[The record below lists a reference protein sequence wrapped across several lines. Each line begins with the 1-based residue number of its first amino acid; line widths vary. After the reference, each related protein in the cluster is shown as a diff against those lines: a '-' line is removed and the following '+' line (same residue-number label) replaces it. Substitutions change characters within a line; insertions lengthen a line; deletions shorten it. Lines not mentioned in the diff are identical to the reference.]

1 MIYFLHG
8 DNDYLIN
15 RRVKELR
22 QAFAREHSPDAITTI
37 DGTEVAPA
45 DLASQLTALS
55 LFDPYRLVIVSAV
68 TAQAGNWTMLETNL
82 AHIPEQTTVILTD
95 IKALSKVRNLT
106 ITRTMK
112 ELRRLGATI
121 EKFDLAKSSYQLRPW
136 LETELKRHRLSI
148 GRGVTDKLLELTA
161 GEENQQARLEL
172 ELDKLVLL
180 GGELTV
186 QLVEQYVQ
194 PSPQTNAFAIL
205 EAGLAGDRVRVAQ
218 LLDQLIMAG
227 EDSNRFLGLLASQAL
242 ALAGVL
248 IGAKVKLSP
257 YQLNQT
263 RQLAERVGAHR
274 LKSRLGGII
283 AKLAQL
289 DSKMKQSAP
298 GEAWLYIRTAL
309 SEMWM
314 DS

>member
-1 MIYFLHG
+1 MIYLLHG
-8 DNDYLIN
+8 DNDYLISQ
-15 RRVKELR
+15 RVKELR
-22 QAFAREHSPDAITTI
+22 QAFAQEHSAGAITTI

-55 LFDPYRLVIVSAV
+55 LFDPYRLVIVSAI

-112 ELRRLGATI
+112 ELRRLGATV

-136 LETELKRHRLSI
+136 LETELERHRLSVK
-148 GRGVTDKLLELTA
+148 RGVTDKLLELTA
-161 GEENQQARLEL
+161 GEENQQARLKL
-172 ELDKLVLL
+172 ELDKLALL
-180 GGELTV
+180 SGELTV
-186 QLVEQYVQ
+186 RLVEQYVQ

-205 EAGLAGDRVRVAQ
+205 EAGLAGDQAKVAQ
-218 LLDQLIMAG
+218 LLDRLIMTG

-248 IGAKVKLSP
+248 TGAKVKLSP

-274 LKSRLGGII
+274 LRGQLGGII

-289 DSKMKQSAP
+289 DGKMKQSAP
-298 GEAWLYIRTAL
+298 DEAWLYIRSTL
-309 SEMWM
+309 SNI
-314 DS
+314 

>member
-1 MIYFLHG
+1 MIYFLYG
-8 DNDYLIN
+8 DNDYLIS
-15 RRVKELR
+15 RRAKELR
-22 QAFAREHSPDAITTI
+22 QAFAREHSPDTITTI

-45 DLASQLTALS
+45 DLTSQLTALS
-55 LFDPYRLVIVSAV
+55 LFDPYRLAIVSAV
-68 TAQAGNWTMLETNL
+68 TAQAGNWTMLEANL

-136 LETELKRHRLSI
+136 LETELKRHQLSI
-148 GRGVTDKLLELTA
+148 ERGVTDKLLELTA
-161 GEENQQARLEL
+161 GEENQQARLKL
-172 ELDKLVLL
+172 ELDKLALL

-186 QLVEQYVQ
+186 QLIEQYVQ
-194 PSPQTNAFAIL
+194 PSPQTNAFAVL
-205 EAGLAGDRVRVAQ
+205 EAGLAGDQVRVAQ
-218 LLDQLIMAG
+218 LLDRLIMAG

-248 IGAKVKLSP
+248 TGAKVKLSP

-289 DSKMKQSAP
+289 DGKMKQSAP
-298 GEAWLYIRTAL
+298 DEAWLYIRSTL
-309 SEMWM
+309 SNI
-314 DS
+314 

>member
-1 MIYFLHG
+1 MIYLLHG
-8 DNDYLIN
+8 DNDYLISQ
-15 RRVKELR
+15 RVKELR
-22 QAFAREHSPDAITTI
+22 QAFTQKHSPGAITTI

-136 LETELKRHRLSI
+136 LETELERHRLSVK
-148 GRGVTDKLLELTA
+148 RGVTDKLLELTA

-172 ELDKLVLL
+172 ELDKLALL
-180 GGELTV
+180 SGELTV
-186 QLVEQYVQ
+186 WLVEQYVQ

-205 EAGLAGDRVRVAQ
+205 EAGLAGDQAKVAQ
-218 LLDQLIMAG
+218 LLDRLITAG

-242 ALAGVL
+242 ALASVL
-248 IGAKVKLSP
+248 TGAKVKLSP

-263 RQLAERVGAHR
+263 RQLAG
-274 LKSRLGGII
+274 RLGDRQLSRRLGEVVE
-283 AKLAQL
+283 KLAQL
-289 DSKMKQSAP
+289 DGKMKQSAP
-298 GEAWLYIRTAL
+298 DEAWLYIRSTL
-309 SEMWM
+309 S
-314 DS
+314 SI

>member
-8 DNDYLIN
+8 DNDYLISQ
-15 RRVKELR
+15 RVKELR
-22 QAFAREHSPDAITTI
+22 QAFAQEHGPGAITTI

-45 DLASQLTALS
+45 DLASQLTALN

-95 IKALSKVRNLT
+95 VKALSKVRNLT

-112 ELRRLGATI
+112 ELRRLGATV

-136 LETELKRHRLSI
+136 LEAELKRHQLSVE
-148 GRGVTDKLLELTA
+148 RGVADKLLELTA
-161 GEENQQARLEL
+161 GEENQQARLKL
-172 ELDKLVLL
+172 ELDKLAPL
-180 GGELTV
+180 GSELTV
-186 QLVEQYVQ
+186 RLVEQYVQ

-205 EAGLAGDRVRVAQ
+205 EAGLAGDQAKVAQ
-218 LLDQLIMAG
+218 LLDRLIMAG

-248 IGAKVKLSP
+248 TGAKVKLSP

-263 RQLAERVGAHR
+263 RQLAERLGDHQLSR
-274 LKSRLGGII
+274 RLGEVVE
-283 AKLAQL
+283 KLAQL
-289 DSKMKQSAP
+289 DERIKLSTP
-298 GEAWLYIRTAL
+298 DEAWLYIRSTL
-309 SEMWM
+309 SNI
-314 DS
+314 

>member
-82 AHIPEQTTVILTD
+82 AHIPEQTTVIMTD
-95 IKALSKVRNLT
+95 IKALSKVRSLT

-112 ELRRLGATI
+112 ELGRLGATV

-136 LETELKRHRLSI
+136 LESELERHQLSVKQ
-148 GRGVTDKLLELTA
+148 GVTDKLLELTA
-161 GEENQQARLEL
+161 GEENQQARLKL
-172 ELDKLVLL
+172 ELDKLALL
-180 GGELTV
+180 SGELTV
-186 QLVEQYVQ
+186 WLVEQYVQ

-205 EAGLAGDRVRVAQ
+205 EAGLAGDQAKVAQ
-218 LLDQLIMAG
+218 LLDRLITAG

-248 IGAKVKLSP
+248 TGAKVKLSP

-263 RQLAERVGAHR
+263 RQLAERLGDR
-274 LKSRLGGII
+274 QLSRRLGEIVE
-283 AKLAQL
+283 KLAQL
-289 DSKMKQSAP
+289 DGKTKQSTP
-298 GEAWLYIRTAL
+298 DQAWLYIRSTL
-309 SEMWM
+309 SNI
-314 DS
+314 

>member
-22 QAFAREHSPDAITTI
+22 QAFAQEHSLSAITTI

-45 DLASQLTALS
+45 DLTSRLTALS
-55 LFDPYRLVIVSAV
+55 LFDPYRLVVVSAV

-95 IKALSKVRNLT
+95 IKALSKVHNLT

-136 LETELKRHRLSI
+136 LETELKRHRLSVE
-148 GRGVTDKLLELTA
+148 RGVTDKLLELTA

-172 ELDKLVLL
+172 ELDKLALL
-180 GGELTV
+180 SGELTV

-205 EAGLAGDRVRVAQ
+205 EAGLAGDRAGVAQ
-218 LLDQLIMAG
+218 LLDRLIMAG

-248 IGAKVKLSP
+248 TGAKVKLSP

-274 LKSRLGGII
+274 LKSRLGSII

-289 DSKMKQSAP
+289 DGKMKQSAP
-298 GEAWLYIRTAL
+298 DEAWLYICSTL
-309 SEMWM
+309 SNI
-314 DS
+314 

>member
-8 DNDYLIN
+8 DNDYLIS
-15 RRVKELR
+15 RRAKELR
-22 QAFAREHSPDAITTI
+22 QAFAREYSPDAITTI
-37 DGTEVAPA
+37 DGTEVAPT
-45 DLASQLTALS
+45 DLTSQLTALS
-55 LFDPYRLVIVSAV
+55 LFDPYRLVVVSAV

-95 IKALSKVRNLT
+95 IKALSKVHNLT

-121 EKFDLAKSSYQLRPW
+121 EKFNLAKSSYQLRPW
-136 LETELKRHRLSI
+136 LEAELKRHRLSVE
-148 GRGVTDKLLELTA
+148 RGVTDKLLELTA

-172 ELDKLVLL
+172 ELDKLALL
-180 GGELTV
+180 SGELTV

-205 EAGLAGDRVRVAQ
+205 EAGLAGDQAKVAQ
-218 LLDQLIMAG
+218 LLDRLIMAG

-248 IGAKVKLSP
+248 TGAKVKLSP

-263 RQLAERVGAHR
+263 RQLAERLGDR
-274 LKSRLGGII
+274 QLSRRLGEVVE
-283 AKLAQL
+283 KLAQL
-289 DSKMKQSAP
+289 DGKTKQSTP
-298 GEAWLYIRTAL
+298 DQAWVYIRSIL
-309 SEMWM
+309 SNI
-314 DS
+314 

>member
-8 DNDYLIN
+8 DNDYLIS

-22 QAFAREHSPDAITTI
+22 QAFVREYSPGAITTI

-95 IKALSKVRNLT
+95 IKALSKVHNLT

-136 LETELKRHRLSI
+136 LEAELKRHRLSVE
-148 GRGVTDKLLELTA
+148 RGVTDKLLELTA

-172 ELDKLVLL
+172 ELDKLALL
-180 GGELTV
+180 GGELMV
-186 QLVEQYVQ
+186 RLVEQYVQ

-205 EAGLAGDRVRVAQ
+205 EAGLAGDQAKVAQ
-218 LLDQLIMAG
+218 LLDRLIMTG

-248 IGAKVKLSP
+248 TGAKVKLSP

-263 RQLAERVGAHR
+263 RQLAERLGDR
-274 LKSRLGGII
+274 QLSRRLGEVVE
-283 AKLAQL
+283 KLARL
-289 DSKMKQSAP
+289 DGKMKQSAP
-298 GEAWLYIRTAL
+298 DEAWLYIRSTL
-309 SEMWM
+309 SNI
-314 DS
+314 

>member
-8 DNDYLIN
+8 DNDYLIS

-22 QAFAREHSPDAITTI
+22 QAFAREHGPDAITTI

-45 DLASQLTALS
+45 DLTSQLTALS

-68 TAQAGNWTMLETNL
+68 TAQAGNWTMLEANL

-136 LETELKRHRLSI
+136 LETELERHRLSI
-148 GRGVTDKLLELTA
+148 ERGVTDKLLELTA

-172 ELDKLVLL
+172 ELDKLALL

-194 PSPQTNAFAIL
+194 SSPQTNAFAIL
-205 EAGLAGDRVRVAQ
+205 EAGLAGDQAKVAQ
-218 LLDQLIMAG
+218 LLDRLIMAG

-248 IGAKVKLSP
+248 TGAKVKLSP

-263 RQLAERVGAHR
+263 RQLAERLGDR
-274 LKSRLGGII
+274 QLSRRLGEVVE
-283 AKLAQL
+283 KLAQL
-289 DSKMKQSAP
+289 DGKIKQSTP
-298 GEAWLYIRTAL
+298 DQAWVCIRSTL
-309 SEMWM
+309 S
-314 DS
+314 SI

>member
-8 DNDYLIN
+8 DNDYLIS
-15 RRVKELR
+15 RRAKELR

-45 DLASQLTALS
+45 DLTSQLTALS

-136 LETELKRHRLSI
+136 LEAELKYHRLSVE
-148 GRGVTDKLLELTA
+148 RGVTDKLLELTA

-172 ELDKLVLL
+172 ELDKLALL
-180 GGELTV
+180 SGELTV

-205 EAGLAGDRVRVAQ
+205 EAGLAGDQAKVAQ
-218 LLDQLIMAG
+218 LLDRLIMTG

-248 IGAKVKLSP
+248 TGAKVKLSP

-263 RQLAERVGAHR
+263 RQLAERLGDR
-274 LKSRLGGII
+274 QLSWRLGDVVE
-283 AKLAQL
+283 KLAQL
-289 DSKMKQSAP
+289 DGKMKQSAP
-298 GEAWLYIRTAL
+298 DEAWLYIRSTL
-309 SEMWM
+309 S
-314 DS
+314 SI

>member
-22 QAFAREHSPDAITTI
+22 QAFAREYSPDAITTI

-45 DLASQLTALS
+45 DLTSQLTALS

-68 TAQAGNWTMLETNL
+68 TAQAGNWTMLEANL

-112 ELRRLGATI
+112 ELRRLGATV

-136 LETELKRHRLSI
+136 LETELKHHRLSVE
-148 GRGVTDKLLELTA
+148 RGVTDKLLELTA

-172 ELDKLVLL
+172 ELDKLALL

-186 QLVEQYVQ
+186 QLIEQYVQ
-194 PSPQTNAFAIL
+194 PSPQTNAFAVL
-205 EAGLAGDRVRVAQ
+205 EAGLAGDQVRVAQ
-218 LLDQLIMAG
+218 LLDRLIMAG

-248 IGAKVKLSP
+248 TGAKVKLSP

-263 RQLAERVGAHR
+263 RQLAERLGDR
-274 LKSRLGGII
+274 QLSRRLGEVVE
-283 AKLAQL
+283 KLAQL
-289 DSKMKQSAP
+289 DGKIKQSAP
-298 GEAWLYIRTAL
+298 DEAWFYIRSTL
-309 SEMWM
+309 SNI
-314 DS
+314 

>member
-8 DNDYLIN
+8 DNDYLIS
-15 RRVKELR
+15 RRAKELR
-22 QAFAREHSPDAITTI
+22 QAFAREHSPSAITTI

-68 TAQAGNWTMLETNL
+68 TAQAGNWTMLEANL

-136 LETELKRHRLSI
+136 LEAELKRHRLSVE
-148 GRGVTDKLLELTA
+148 RGVTDKLLELTA

-172 ELDKLVLL
+172 ELDKLALL
-180 GGELTV
+180 SGELTV
-186 QLVEQYVQ
+186 RLVEQYVQ

-205 EAGLAGDRVRVAQ
+205 EAGLAGDRAGVAQ
-218 LLDQLIMAG
+218 LLDRLIIAG

-248 IGAKVKLSP
+248 TGAKVKLSP

-263 RQLAERVGAHR
+263 RQLAERLGDR
-274 LKSRLGGII
+274 QLSRRLGEVVE
-283 AKLAQL
+283 KLAQL
-289 DSKMKQSAP
+289 DGKTKQSTP
-298 GEAWLYIRTAL
+298 DQAWLYIRSTL
-309 SEMWM
+309 SNI
-314 DS
+314 

>member
-22 QAFAREHSPDAITTI
+22 QAFAQEHSAGAITTI

-55 LFDPYRLVIVSAV
+55 LFDTYRLVIVSAV

-112 ELRRLGATI
+112 ELRRLGATV

-136 LETELKRHRLSI
+136 LEAELKYHRLSVE
-148 GRGVTDKLLELTA
+148 RGVTDKLLKLTV
-161 GEENQQARLEL
+161 GEENQQARLKL
-172 ELDKLVLL
+172 ELDKLALL
-180 GGELTV
+180 GSELTV
-186 QLVEQYVQ
+186 RLVEQYVQ

-205 EAGLAGDRVRVAQ
+205 EAGLAGNQAKVAQ
-218 LLDQLIMAG
+218 LLDRLITAG

-248 IGAKVKLSP
+248 TGAKVKLSP

-263 RQLAERVGAHR
+263 RQLAERLGDR
-274 LKSRLGGII
+274 QLSRRLGEVVE
-283 AKLAQL
+283 KLAQL
-289 DSKMKQSAP
+289 DGKVKLSAP
-298 GEAWLYIRTAL
+298 DEAWLHIRSTL
-309 SEMWM
+309 SNI
-314 DS
+314 

>member
-8 DNDYLIN
+8 DNDYLIS
-15 RRVKELR
+15 RRAKELR
-22 QAFAREHSPDAITTI
+22 QAFAREHSPGAITTI
-37 DGTEVAPA
+37 DGTEVAPT
-45 DLASQLTALS
+45 DLTSQLTALS

-95 IKALSKVRNLT
+95 IKALSKVHNLT

-136 LETELKRHRLSI
+136 LETELERHRLSVE
-148 GRGVTDKLLELTA
+148 RGVTDKLLELTA

-172 ELDKLVLL
+172 ELDKLALL
-180 GGELTV
+180 GSKLTV
-186 QLVEQYVQ
+186 RLVEQYVQ

-205 EAGLAGDRVRVAQ
+205 EAGLAGDQAKVAQ
-218 LLDQLIMAG
+218 LLDRLIMTG

-248 IGAKVKLSP
+248 TGAKVKLSP

-263 RQLAERVGAHR
+263 RQLAERLGDR
-274 LKSRLGGII
+274 QLSRRLGEVVE
-283 AKLAQL
+283 KLAQL
-289 DSKMKQSAP
+289 DGKIKQSAP
-298 GEAWLYIRTAL
+298 DEAWLYIRSTL
-309 SEMWM
+309 S
-314 DS
+314 DI

>member
-8 DNDYLIN
+8 DNDYLIS
-15 RRVKELR
+15 RRAKELR

-37 DGTEVAPA
+37 DGTEVAPT
-45 DLASQLTALS
+45 DLTSQLTALS

-95 IKALSKVRNLT
+95 IKALSKVHNLT

-136 LETELKRHRLSI
+136 LETELKHHRLSVE
-148 GRGVTDKLLELTA
+148 RGVTDKLLELTA

-172 ELDKLVLL
+172 ELDKLALL
-180 GGELTV
+180 SGELTV

-218 LLDQLIMAG
+218 LLDRLIMAG

-248 IGAKVKLSP
+248 TGAKVKLSP

-263 RQLAERVGAHR
+263 RQLAERLGDR
-274 LKSRLGGII
+274 QLSRRLGEVVE
-283 AKLAQL
+283 KLAQL
-289 DSKMKQSAP
+289 DGKTKQSTP
-298 GEAWLYIRTAL
+298 DQAWVYIRSTL
-309 SEMWM
+309 SNI
-314 DS
+314 

>member
-8 DNDYLIN
+8 DNDYLIS
-15 RRVKELR
+15 RRAKELR

-45 DLASQLTALS
+45 DLTSQLTALS

-82 AHIPEQTTVILTD
+82 AHIPEQTTVVLTD
-95 IKALSKVRNLT
+95 IKALSKVHNLT

-136 LETELKRHRLSI
+136 LEAELKRHRLSVE
-148 GRGVTDKLLELTA
+148 RGVTDKLLELTA

-172 ELDKLVLL
+172 ELDKLALL
-180 GGELTV
+180 SGELTV
-186 QLVEQYVQ
+186 RLVEQYVQ

-205 EAGLAGDRVRVAQ
+205 EAGLAGDQAKVAQ
-218 LLDQLIMAG
+218 LLDRLIMTG

-248 IGAKVKLSP
+248 TGAKVKLSP

-263 RQLAERVGAHR
+263 RQLAERLGER
-274 LKSRLGGII
+274 QLSRRLGEVVE
-283 AKLAQL
+283 KLAQL
-289 DSKMKQSAP
+289 DGKIKQSTP
-298 GEAWLYIRTAL
+298 DQAWVYIRSTL
-309 SEMWM
+309 S
-314 DS
+314 SI

>member
-45 DLASQLTALS
+45 DLTSQLTALS

-136 LETELKRHRLSI
+136 LETELKHHRLSVE
-148 GRGVTDKLLELTA
+148 RGVTDKLLELTA

-172 ELDKLVLL
+172 ELDKLALL
-180 GGELTV
+180 SGELTV

-205 EAGLAGDRVRVAQ
+205 EAGLAGDQAKVAQ
-218 LLDQLIMAG
+218 LLDRLIMTG
-227 EDSNRFLGLLASQAL
+227 EDSNRFLGLLSSQAL

-248 IGAKVKLSP
+248 TGAKVKLSP

-263 RQLAERVGAHR
+263 RQLAERLGDR
-274 LKSRLGGII
+274 QLSRRLGEVVE
-283 AKLAQL
+283 KLAQL
-289 DSKMKQSAP
+289 DSKVKLSAP
-298 GEAWLYIRTAL
+298 DEAWLYIRSTL
-309 SEMWM
+309 S
-314 DS
+314 SI

>member
-22 QAFAREHSPDAITTI
+22 QAFAREHSPSAITTI
-37 DGTEVAPA
+37 DGTEVAPT
-45 DLASQLTALS
+45 DLTSQLTALS
-55 LFDPYRLVIVSAV
+55 LLDPYRLVIVSAV

-136 LETELKRHRLSI
+136 LETELERHRLSVK
-148 GRGVTDKLLELTA
+148 RGVTDKLLELTA
-161 GEENQQARLEL
+161 GEENQQARLKL
-172 ELDKLVLL
+172 ELDKLALL
-180 GGELTV
+180 GDELTV
-186 QLVEQYVQ
+186 RLVEQYVQ

-205 EAGLAGDRVRVAQ
+205 EAGLAGDQAKVAQ
-218 LLDQLIMAG
+218 LLDRLIMAG

-248 IGAKVKLSP
+248 TGAKVKLSP

-263 RQLAERVGAHR
+263 RQLAERLGDR
-274 LKSRLGGII
+274 QLSRRLGEVVE
-283 AKLAQL
+283 KLAQL
-289 DSKMKQSAP
+289 DGKTKQSTP
-298 GEAWLYIRTAL
+298 DQAWVYIRSTL
-309 SEMWM
+309 S
-314 DS
+314 SI

>member
-8 DNDYLIN
+8 DNDYLIG

-45 DLASQLTALS
+45 DLTSQLTALS

-68 TAQAGNWTMLETNL
+68 TAQAGNWTMLKTNL

-112 ELRRLGATI
+112 ELRRLGATV

-136 LETELKRHRLSI
+136 LETELKHHRLSVE
-148 GRGVTDKLLELTA
+148 RGVTDKLLELTA

-172 ELDKLVLL
+172 ELDKLALL
-180 GGELTV
+180 SGELTV
-186 QLVEQYVQ
+186 RLVEQYVQ

-205 EAGLAGDRVRVAQ
+205 EAGLAGDQTKVAQ
-218 LLDQLIMAG
+218 LLDRLIMTG

-248 IGAKVKLSP
+248 TGAKVKLSP

-263 RQLAERVGAHR
+263 RQLAERLGDCQLSR
-274 LKSRLGGII
+274 RLGEVVE
-283 AKLAQL
+283 KLAQL
-289 DSKMKQSAP
+289 DGKTKQSTP
-298 GEAWLYIRTAL
+298 DQAWVYIRSTL
-309 SEMWM
+309 S
-314 DS
+314 SI

>member
-1 MIYFLHG
+1 MIYLLHG

-45 DLASQLTALS
+45 DLTSQLTALS
-55 LFDPYRLVIVSAV
+55 LFDPYRLVVVSAV

-112 ELRRLGATI
+112 ELRRLGATV

-136 LETELKRHRLSI
+136 LEAELKHHRLSV
-148 GRGVTDKLLELTA
+148 GRGATDKLLELTA

-172 ELDKLVLL
+172 ELDKLSPL

-205 EAGLAGDRVRVAQ
+205 EAGLAGDQAKVAQ
-218 LLDQLIMAG
+218 LLDRLIMTG

-248 IGAKVKLSP
+248 TGAKVKLSP

-263 RQLAERVGAHR
+263 RQLAERLGDR
-274 LKSRLGGII
+274 QLSRRLGEVVE
-283 AKLAQL
+283 KLAQL
-289 DSKMKQSAP
+289 DGKIKQSTP
-298 GEAWLYIRTAL
+298 DQAWVYIRSTL
-309 SEMWM
+309 S
-314 DS
+314 SI

>member
-8 DNDYLIN
+8 DNDYLIS

-22 QAFAREHSPDAITTI
+22 QAFARKHSPDAITTI

-45 DLASQLTALS
+45 DLTSQLTALS

-95 IKALSKVRNLT
+95 IKALSKVHNLT

-112 ELRRLGATI
+112 ELRRLGATVK
-121 EKFDLAKSSYQLRPW
+121 KFDLAKSSYQLRPW
-136 LETELKRHRLSI
+136 LEAELKRHRLSVE
-148 GRGVTDKLLELTA
+148 RGVTDKLLELTA

-172 ELDKLVLL
+172 ELDKLALL

-186 QLVEQYVQ
+186 RLVEQYIQ

-205 EAGLAGDRVRVAQ
+205 EAGLAGDQAKVAQ
-218 LLDQLIMAG
+218 LLDRLIMVG

-248 IGAKVKLSP
+248 TGAKVKLSP

-263 RQLAERVGAHR
+263 RQLAERLGDR
-274 LKSRLGGII
+274 QLSRRLGEVVE
-283 AKLAQL
+283 KLAQL
-289 DSKMKQSAP
+289 DGKTKQSTP
-298 GEAWLYIRTAL
+298 DQAWVYIRSTL
-309 SEMWM
+309 SNI
-314 DS
+314 

>member
-8 DNDYLIN
+8 DNDYLIGQ
-15 RRVKELR
+15 RAKELR
-22 QAFAREHSPDAITTI
+22 QAFAQEHGPGAITTI

-68 TAQAGNWTMLETNL
+68 TAQAGNWTMLEANL

-136 LETELKRHRLSI
+136 LEAELERHRLSVE
-148 GRGVTDKLLELTA
+148 RGVTDKLLELTA

-172 ELDKLVLL
+172 ELDKLALL
-180 GGELTV
+180 GDELTV
-186 QLVEQYVQ
+186 RLVEQYVQ

-218 LLDQLIMAG
+218 LLDRLIMAG

-248 IGAKVKLSP
+248 TGAKVKLSP

-263 RQLAERVGAHR
+263 RQLAERLGDR
-274 LKSRLGGII
+274 QLSRRLGEVVE
-283 AKLAQL
+283 KLAQL
-289 DSKMKQSAP
+289 DGKIKQSTP
-298 GEAWLYIRTAL
+298 DQAWVYIRSTL
-309 SEMWM
+309 S
-314 DS
+314 SI

>member
-22 QAFAREHSPDAITTI
+22 QAFAREHSPDTITTI
-37 DGTEVAPA
+37 DGTEVAPT
-45 DLASQLTALS
+45 DLTSQLTALS

-95 IKALSKVRNLT
+95 IKALSKVHNLT

-112 ELRRLGATI
+112 ELRHLGATI

-136 LETELKRHRLSI
+136 LEAELKCHRLSVE
-148 GRGVTDKLLELTA
+148 RGVTDKLLELTA

-172 ELDKLVLL
+172 ELDKLALL

-186 QLVEQYVQ
+186 QLVEQYIQ

-205 EAGLAGDRVRVAQ
+205 EAGLVGDRAGVAQ
-218 LLDQLIMAG
+218 LLDRLIMAG

-248 IGAKVKLSP
+248 TGAKVKLSP

-263 RQLAERVGAHR
+263 RQLAERLGDR
-274 LKSRLGGII
+274 QLSRRLGEIVE
-283 AKLAQL
+283 KLAQL
-289 DSKMKQSAP
+289 DGKMKQSAP
-298 GEAWLYIRTAL
+298 DEAWLYIRSTL
-309 SEMWM
+309 S
-314 DS
+314 SI

>member
-45 DLASQLTALS
+45 DLTSQLTALS
-55 LFDPYRLVIVSAV
+55 LFDPYRLVVVSAV

-136 LETELKRHRLSI
+136 LETELERHRLSVE
-148 GRGVTDKLLELTA
+148 RGVTDKLLELTA
-161 GEENQQARLEL
+161 GEDNQQARLEL
-172 ELDKLVLL
+172 ELDKLALL
-180 GGELTV
+180 SGELTV

-205 EAGLAGDRVRVAQ
+205 EAGLAGDQAKVAQ
-218 LLDQLIMAG
+218 LLDRLIIAG

-248 IGAKVKLSP
+248 TGAKVKLSP

-263 RQLAERVGAHR
+263 RQLAERLGDR
-274 LKSRLGGII
+274 QLSRRLGEVVE
-283 AKLAQL
+283 KLARL
-289 DSKMKQSAP
+289 DGKTKQSTP
-298 GEAWLYIRTAL
+298 DQAWVYIRSTL
-309 SEMWM
+309 SNI
-314 DS
+314 

>member
-8 DNDYLIN
+8 DNDYLIS
-15 RRVKELR
+15 RRAKELR

-37 DGTEVAPA
+37 DGAEVAPA
-45 DLASQLTALS
+45 DLTSQLTALS
-55 LFDPYRLVIVSAV
+55 LFDPYRLVVVSAV

-112 ELRRLGATI
+112 ELRRLGATV

-136 LETELKRHRLSI
+136 LEAELKRHRLSVE
-148 GRGVTDKLLELTA
+148 RGVADKLLELTA

-172 ELDKLVLL
+172 ELDKLALL

-186 QLVEQYVQ
+186 RLVEQYVQ

-205 EAGLAGDRVRVAQ
+205 EAGLAGDQVRVAQ
-218 LLDQLIMAG
+218 LLDRLIMAG

-248 IGAKVKLSP
+248 TGAKVKLSP

-263 RQLAERVGAHR
+263 RQLAERLGDR
-274 LKSRLGGII
+274 QLSRRLGEIVE
-283 AKLAQL
+283 KLAQL
-289 DSKMKQSAP
+289 DGKTKQSTP
-298 GEAWLYIRTAL
+298 DQAWVYIRSTL
-309 SEMWM
+309 S
-314 DS
+314 SI

>member
-8 DNDYLIN
+8 DNDYLIS

-22 QAFAREHSPDAITTI
+22 QAFAREHNPDAITTI

-45 DLASQLTALS
+45 DLTSQLTALS

-68 TAQAGNWTMLETNL
+68 TAQAGNWTILETNL

-112 ELRRLGATI
+112 ELRCLGATI
-121 EKFDLAKSSYQLRPW
+121 EKFDPARSSYQLRPW
-136 LETELKRHRLSI
+136 LEAELKRHRLNVE
-148 GRGVTDKLLELTA
+148 RGVTDKLLELTA

-172 ELDKLVLL
+172 ELDKLALL
-180 GGELTV
+180 SGELTV

-205 EAGLAGDRVRVAQ
+205 EAGLAGDRAGVAQ
-218 LLDQLIMAG
+218 LLDRLIMAG

-248 IGAKVKLSP
+248 TGAKVKLSP

-263 RQLAERVGAHR
+263 RQLAERLGDR
-274 LKSRLGGII
+274 QLSRRLGEVVE
-283 AKLAQL
+283 KLAQL
-289 DSKMKQSAP
+289 DGRTKQSTP
-298 GEAWLYIRTAL
+298 DQAWIYIRSTL
-309 SEMWM
+309 S
-314 DS
+314 SI

>member
-8 DNDYLIN
+8 DNDYLISQ
-15 RRVKELR
+15 RVKELR
-22 QAFAREHSPDAITTI
+22 QAFAQKHDTGAITTI
-37 DGTEVAPA
+37 DGTEAAPA

-82 AHIPEQTTVILTD
+82 AHIPEQTTVIMTD

-112 ELRRLGATI
+112 ELGRLGATV

-136 LETELKRHRLSI
+136 LEAEFKRHRLSAVL
-148 GRGVTDKLLELTA
+148 GDATRLLELRA
-161 GEENQQARLEL
+161 GVENQQARLKL
-172 ELDKLVLL
+172 ELDKLALL

-186 QLVEQYVQ
+186 RLVEQYVQ

-205 EAGLAGDRVRVAQ
+205 EAGLAGDQAKVAQ
-218 LLDQLIMAG
+218 LLDRLITAG

-248 IGAKVKLSP
+248 TGAKVKLSP

-263 RQLAERVGAHR
+263 RQLAERLSDR
-274 LKSRLGGII
+274 QLSRRLGEVVE
-283 AKLAQL
+283 KLAQL
-289 DSKMKQSAP
+289 DGKIKQSAP
-298 GEAWLYIRTAL
+298 DEAWLYIRSTL
-309 SEMWM
+309 SNI
-314 DS
+314 

>member
-22 QAFAREHSPDAITTI
+22 QAFAQEHSLSAITTI

-45 DLASQLTALS
+45 DLTSRLTALS
-55 LFDPYRLVIVSAV
+55 LFDPYRLVVVSAV

-95 IKALSKVRNLT
+95 VKALSKVRNLT

-136 LETELKRHRLSI
+136 LETELKRHRLSVE
-148 GRGVTDKLLELTA
+148 RGVTDKLLELTA

-172 ELDKLVLL
+172 ELDKLALL
-180 GGELTV
+180 SGELTV
-186 QLVEQYVQ
+186 RLVEQYVQ

-205 EAGLAGDRVRVAQ
+205 EAGLAGDRAGVAQ
-218 LLDQLIMAG
+218 LLDRLIMAG

-248 IGAKVKLSP
+248 TGAKVKLSP

-274 LKSRLGGII
+274 LKSRLGSII

-289 DSKMKQSAP
+289 DGKMKQSAP
-298 GEAWLYIRTAL
+298 DEAWLYICSTL
-309 SEMWM
+309 SNI
-314 DS
+314 

>member
-1 MIYFLHG
+1 MIYLLHG
-8 DNDYLIN
+8 DNDYLIS

-45 DLASQLTALS
+45 DLTSQLTALS

-136 LETELKRHRLSI
+136 LEAELKRHQLSVE
-148 GRGVTDKLLELTA
+148 RGVTDKLLELTA
-161 GEENQQARLEL
+161 GEENQQACLEL
-172 ELDKLVLL
+172 ELDKLALL
-180 GGELTV
+180 SGELTV

-205 EAGLAGDRVRVAQ
+205 EAGLAGDQAKVAQ
-218 LLDQLIMAG
+218 LLDRLITAG

-248 IGAKVKLSP
+248 TGAKVKLSP
-257 YQLNQT
+257 YQLSQT

-274 LKSRLGGII
+274 LKGRLGGII

-289 DSKMKQSAP
+289 DGKVKLSAP
-298 GEAWLYIRTAL
+298 DEAWLYIRSTL
-309 SEMWM
+309 SNI
-314 DS
+314 

>member
-22 QAFAREHSPDAITTI
+22 QAFAQEHSAGAITTI

-55 LFDPYRLVIVSAV
+55 LFDTYRLVIVSAV

-112 ELRRLGATI
+112 ELRRLGATV

-136 LETELKRHRLSI
+136 LEAELKYHRLSVE
-148 GRGVTDKLLELTA
+148 RGVTDKLLELTA

-172 ELDKLVLL
+172 ELDKLALL
-180 GGELTV
+180 SGGLTV

-194 PSPQTNAFAIL
+194 PSPQTNAFVIL
-205 EAGLAGDRVRVAQ
+205 EAGLAGDQAKVAQ
-218 LLDQLIMAG
+218 LLDRLITAG

-248 IGAKVKLSP
+248 TGAKVKLSP

-263 RQLAERVGAHR
+263 RQLAERLSDR
-274 LKSRLGGII
+274 QLSRRLGEVVE
-283 AKLAQL
+283 KLAQL
-289 DSKMKQSAP
+289 DGKMKQSAP
-298 GEAWLYIRTAL
+298 DEAWLYIRSTL
-309 SEMWM
+309 SNI
-314 DS
+314 

>member
-1 MIYFLHG
+1 MIYLLHG
-8 DNDYLIN
+8 DNDYLISQ
-15 RRVKELR
+15 RVKELR
-22 QAFAREHSPDAITTI
+22 QAFAQKHSPGAITTI

-45 DLASQLTALS
+45 DLTSQLTALS

-68 TAQAGNWTMLETNL
+68 TAQVGNWTMLETNL

-95 IKALSKVRNLT
+95 IKALSKVHNLT

-112 ELRRLGATI
+112 ELRHLGATI
-121 EKFDLAKSSYQLRPW
+121 EKFDLAKSSYQLRLW
-136 LETELKRHRLSI
+136 LEAELKRHRLSVE
-148 GRGVTDKLLELTA
+148 RGVTDKLLELTA

-172 ELDKLVLL
+172 ELDKLALL
-180 GGELTV
+180 SGELTV

-205 EAGLAGDRVRVAQ
+205 EAGLAGDQAKVAQ
-218 LLDQLIMAG
+218 LLDRLITAG

-248 IGAKVKLSP
+248 TGAKVKLSS

-263 RQLAERVGAHR
+263 RQLAERLGDR
-274 LKSRLGGII
+274 QLSRRLGEVVE
-283 AKLAQL
+283 KLAQL
-289 DSKMKQSAP
+289 DGKVKLSAP
-298 GEAWLYIRTAL
+298 DEAWLHIRSTL
-309 SEMWM
+309 SNI
-314 DS
+314 

>member
-8 DNDYLIN
+8 DNDYLIGQ
-15 RRVKELR
+15 RAKEIR
-22 QAFAREHSPDAITTI
+22 QAFAREYSPDAITTI

-45 DLASQLTALS
+45 DLTSQLTALS

-68 TAQAGNWTMLETNL
+68 TAQAGNWAMLETNL

-95 IKALSKVRNLT
+95 IKALSKVHNLT

-136 LETELKRHRLSI
+136 LEAELERHQLSVE
-148 GRGVTDKLLELTA
+148 RGVTDKLLELTA

-172 ELDKLVLL
+172 ELDKLALL
-180 GGELTV
+180 SGELTV

-194 PSPQTNAFAIL
+194 PSPQTNAFVIL
-205 EAGLAGDRVRVAQ
+205 EAGLAGDQAKVAQ
-218 LLDQLIMAG
+218 LLDRLIMAG

-242 ALAGVL
+242 ALASVL
-248 IGAKVKLSP
+248 TGAKVKLSP

-263 RQLAERVGAHR
+263 RQLAERLGDR
-274 LKSRLGGII
+274 QLSRRLGEVVE
-283 AKLAQL
+283 KLAHL
-289 DSKMKQSAP
+289 DGKIKQSTP
-298 GEAWLYIRTAL
+298 DQAWVYIRSTL
-309 SEMWM
+309 S
-314 DS
+314 SI

>member
-45 DLASQLTALS
+45 DLTSQLTALS
-55 LFDPYRLVIVSAV
+55 LFNPYRLVIVSAV
-68 TAQAGNWTMLETNL
+68 TAQAGNWTMLEANL

-112 ELRRLGATI
+112 ELRRLGATV

-136 LETELKRHRLSI
+136 LETELKHHRLSVE
-148 GRGVTDKLLELTA
+148 RGVTDKLLELTA

-172 ELDKLVLL
+172 ELDKLALL

-186 QLVEQYVQ
+186 QLIEQYVQ
-194 PSPQTNAFAIL
+194 PSPQTNAFAVL
-205 EAGLAGDRVRVAQ
+205 EAGLAGDQVRVAQ
-218 LLDQLIMAG
+218 LLDRLIMAG

-248 IGAKVKLSP
+248 TGAKVKLSP

-289 DSKMKQSAP
+289 DGKMKQSAP
-298 GEAWLYIRTAL
+298 DEAWLYIRSAL

>member
-8 DNDYLIN
+8 DNDYLIS
-15 RRVKELR
+15 RRAKELR
-22 QAFAREHSPDAITTI
+22 QAFAQEHGIGAITTI
-37 DGTEVAPA
+37 DGTEVAPT
-45 DLASQLTALS
+45 DLTSQLTALS
-55 LFDPYRLVIVSAV
+55 LFDPYRLVVVSAV

-95 IKALSKVRNLT
+95 IKALSKVHNLT

-136 LETELKRHRLSI
+136 LETELERHRLSVE
-148 GRGVTDKLLELTA
+148 RGVTDKLLELTA
-161 GEENQQARLEL
+161 GEENQQARLKL
-172 ELDKLVLL
+172 ELDKLALL
-180 GGELTV
+180 GSGLTV
-186 QLVEQYVQ
+186 RLVEQYVQ

-205 EAGLAGDRVRVAQ
+205 EAGLAGDQAKVAQ
-218 LLDQLIMAG
+218 LLDRLIMAG

-242 ALAGVL
+242 ALASVL
-248 IGAKVKLSP
+248 TGAKVKLSP

-263 RQLAERVGAHR
+263 RQLAERLGDR
-274 LKSRLGGII
+274 QLSRRLGEVVE
-283 AKLAQL
+283 KLAQL
-289 DSKMKQSAP
+289 DGKMKQSAP
-298 GEAWLYIRTAL
+298 DEAWLYIRTAL

>member
-22 QAFAREHSPDAITTI
+22 QAFAREHSPGAITTI

-45 DLASQLTALS
+45 DLTSQLTALS
-55 LFDPYRLVIVSAV
+55 LFDPYRLVVVSAV

-95 IKALSKVRNLT
+95 IKALSKVHNLT

-136 LETELKRHRLSI
+136 LEAELERHRLSVK
-148 GRGVTDKLLELTA
+148 RGVTDKLLELTA

-172 ELDKLVLL
+172 ELDKLALL
-180 GGELTV
+180 GDELTV
-186 QLVEQYVQ
+186 RLVEQYVQ

-205 EAGLAGDRVRVAQ
+205 EAGLAGDRAGVAQ
-218 LLDQLIMAG
+218 LLDRLIMTG

-248 IGAKVKLSP
+248 TGAKVKLSP

-263 RQLAERVGAHR
+263 RQLAECLGDRQLSR
-274 LKSRLGGII
+274 RLGEVVE
-283 AKLAQL
+283 KLAQL
-289 DSKMKQSAP
+289 DGKIKQSTP
-298 GEAWLYIRTAL
+298 DQAWVYIRSTL
-309 SEMWM
+309 S
-314 DS
+314 SI

>member
-1 MIYFLHG
+1 MIYLLYG
-8 DNDYLIN
+8 GNDYLISQ
-15 RRVKELR
+15 RVKELR
-22 QAFAREHSPDAITTI
+22 QAFAQEHGPGAITTI

-45 DLASQLTALS
+45 DLTSQLTALS

-95 IKALSKVRNLT
+95 VKALSKVRNLT

-136 LETELKRHRLSI
+136 LETELKRRRLSVE
-148 GRGVTDKLLELTA
+148 RGVTDKLLELTA
-161 GEENQQARLEL
+161 GEENQQARLKL
-172 ELDKLVLL
+172 ELDKLALL
-180 GGELTV
+180 SGELTV

-205 EAGLAGDRVRVAQ
+205 EAGLAGDQAKVAQ
-218 LLDQLIMAG
+218 LLDRLIIAG

-248 IGAKVKLSP
+248 TGAKVKLSP

-263 RQLAERVGAHR
+263 RQLAERLGDR
-274 LKSRLGGII
+274 QLSRRLGEVVE
-283 AKLAQL
+283 KLAQL
-289 DSKMKQSAP
+289 DGKTKQSTP
-298 GEAWLYIRTAL
+298 DQAWVYIRSTL
-309 SEMWM
+309 S
-314 DS
+314 SI

>member
-1 MIYFLHG
+1 MIYLLHG
-8 DNDYLIN
+8 DNDYLIS
-15 RRVKELR
+15 RRAKELR

-37 DGTEVAPA
+37 DGTEVAPT
-45 DLASQLTALS
+45 DLTSQLTALS

-136 LETELKRHRLSI
+136 LEAELKHHRLNVE
-148 GRGVTDKLLELTA
+148 RGVTDKLLELTA

-172 ELDKLVLL
+172 ELDKLALL
-180 GGELTV
+180 GDELTV

-205 EAGLAGDRVRVAQ
+205 EAGLAGDRAGVAQ
-218 LLDQLIMAG
+218 LLDRLIMAG

-248 IGAKVKLSP
+248 TGAKVKLSP

-263 RQLAERVGAHR
+263 RQLAERLGDR
-274 LKSRLGGII
+274 QLSRRLGEVVE
-283 AKLAQL
+283 KLAQL
-289 DSKMKQSAP
+289 DGKTKQSTP
-298 GEAWLYIRTAL
+298 DQAWVYIRSTL
-309 SEMWM
+309 SGIK
-314 DS
+314 

>member
-8 DNDYLIN
+8 DNDYLISQ
-15 RRVKELR
+15 RVKELR
-22 QAFAREHSPDAITTI
+22 QAFAQKHDPSAITTI

-68 TAQAGNWTMLETNL
+68 TTQAGNWTMLETNL

-95 IKALSKVRNLT
+95 VKALSKVRNLT

-112 ELRRLGATI
+112 ELGRLGATV

-136 LETELKRHRLSI
+136 LEAELKRHQLSV
-148 GRGVTDKLLELTA
+148 GRGVADKLLELTA
-161 GEENQQARLEL
+161 GEENQQARLKL
-172 ELDKLVLL
+172 ELDKLALL
-180 GGELTV
+180 GSELTV
-186 QLVEQYVQ
+186 RLVEQYVQ

-205 EAGLAGDRVRVAQ
+205 EAGLAGDQAKMAQ
-218 LLDQLIMAG
+218 LLDRLIMAG

-248 IGAKVKLSP
+248 TGAKVKLSP

-263 RQLAERVGAHR
+263 RQLAERLGDR
-274 LKSRLGGII
+274 QLSRRLGEVVE
-283 AKLAQL
+283 KLAQL
-289 DSKMKQSAP
+289 DGKTKQSTP
-298 GEAWLYIRTAL
+298 DQAWVYIRSTL
-309 SEMWM
+309 S
-314 DS
+314 SI